1 MRRDKGTDRHAATR
15 RKQDCL
21 IASTLFLFLAGVFV
35 ISLIAV
41 RGAQS
46 HRNDNQPQ
54 ASATSNNGTLS
65 GSDGTSIQPPQVSNG
80 SPAPDVTG
88 ASPTVAIPSTNSS
101 NTTITGQFNLI
112 GYWGATTLT
121 NIQPLANFCDL
132 GIYNTIN
139 LGYMNEFGGSSDHFA
154 ITFGNNVIYRYD
166 PAAPNPESKGFDLI
180 ARDIAHC
187 QRKGVKIMLSIGGPS
202 GNYTLEDGD
211 GKSMA
216 ELLYNSFFQKSTAT
230 NFLKP
235 FGADSFLDGI
245 EISFMNPDSMGATW
259 TQETI
264 DLLVTLKSL
273 SPASI
278 LSVAV
283 PCSST
288 WPVVTSSSA
297 IVPVDYVNVLL
308 YKDDTCLFERGF
320 NFVEWTHRF
329 DGKIILGLAMTE
341 DEAVPGGYVA
351 PVDLPRLVTSV
362 SMEPQFAGVSLLD
375 VEEGGNYASSV
386 RSLLKG

>member
-1 MRRDKGTDRHAATR
+1 MPRRDKGTDRHAATR
-15 RKQDCL
+15 RKQDR
-21 IASTLFLFLAGVFV
+21 IVASALFLFLAGVLV
-35 ISLIAV
+35 IAVIAV

-46 HRNDNQPQ
+46 HRNDSQPHTS
-54 ASATSNNGTLS
+54 ASSSNGTS
-65 GSDGTSIQPPQVSNG
+65 AGADGTSIQPPQVSNG
-80 SPAPDVTG
+80 TAATPEVTG
-88 ASPTVAIPSTNSS
+88 VPTASPITNSS
-101 NTTITGQFNLI
+101 NTTKASQFSMI
-112 GYWGATTLT
+112 GYWGATALT
-121 NIQPLANFCDL
+121 NTQPLAYFCDL
-132 GIYNTIN
+132 GMYNTIN

-154 ITFGNNVIYRYD
+154 ITFGNKAVYRYD
-166 PAAPNPESKGFDLI
+166 PAAPGPESKGFDFI

-187 QRKGVKIMLSIGGPS
+187 QRKGVKVMLSIGGPG

-216 ELLYNSFFQKSTAT
+216 EFLYSSFFQKSAPS
-230 NFLKP
+230 NVLKP
-235 FGADSFLDGI
+235 FGADTVLDGI

-308 YKDDTCLFERGF
+308 YYDDTCLFEKGF
-320 NFVEWTHRF
+320 NFIEWTHRF
-329 DGKIILGLAMTE
+329 EGKIILGLALTE
-341 DEAVPGGYVA
+341 DEAVPGGFVA

-362 SMEPQFAGVSLLD
+362 SMEPQFAGISLLD
-375 VEEGGNYASSV
+375 VEDGGNYANVV
-386 RSLLKG
+386 RSLLK

>member
-21 IASTLFLFLAGVFV
+21 ISSTLLLFLAGVLV
-35 ISLIAV
+35 ISVIAV

-46 HRNDNQPQ
+46 HRNDTQPQ
-54 ASATSNNGTLS
+54 TSATSSNGTS
-65 GSDGTSIQPPQVSNG
+65 AGADGTSIQPPQVSNG
-80 SPAPDVTG
+80 TANPEVTG
-88 ASPTVAIPSTNSS
+88 APVASPITNSS
-101 NTTITGQFNLI
+101 NTTKASQFSMI
-112 GYWGATTLT
+112 GYWGATALT
-121 NIQPLANFCDL
+121 NTQPLAYFCDL
-132 GIYNTIN
+132 GMYSTIN
-139 LGYMNEFGGSSDHFA
+139 LGYMNEFGGSSDHFGIA
-154 ITFGNNVIYRYD
+154 FGNNAVYRYD
-166 PAAPNPESKGFDLI
+166 PTAAGPESKGFDLI

-187 QRKGVKIMLSIGGPS
+187 QRKGVKIMLSIGGPG

-216 ELLYNSFFQKSTAT
+216 ELLYSSFFQKSASS
-230 NFLKP
+230 NVLKP
-235 FGADSFLDGI
+235 FGADTVLDGI
-245 EISFMNPDSMGATW
+245 DISFMNPDSMGATW

-273 SPASI
+273 SPATI

-297 IVPVDYVNVLL
+297 NVPVDYVNVLL

-320 NFVEWTHRF
+320 NFIEWTHRF
-329 DGKIILGLAMTE
+329 EGKIILGLALTE
-341 DEAVPGGYVA
+341 DEAVPGGFVA

-375 VEEGGNYASSV
+375 VEEGGNYANTV
-386 RSLLKG
+386 RSLLG